1 MIAFAAAVELVQL
14 FVPGRHARVSDF
26 VVDAAAICSGLIMAW
41 LARSIGL
48 FRLG

>member
-1 MIAFAAAVELVQL
+1 
-14 FVPGRHARVSDF
+14 VSDF